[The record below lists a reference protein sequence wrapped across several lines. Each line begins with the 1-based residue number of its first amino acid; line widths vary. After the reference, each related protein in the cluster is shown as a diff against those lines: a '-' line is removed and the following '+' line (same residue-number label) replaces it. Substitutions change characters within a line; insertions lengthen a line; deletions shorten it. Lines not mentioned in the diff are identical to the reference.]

1 MSLVRIRF
9 KTFSN
14 MLFCLYVISENLSL
28 FEGDILLTPEE
39 KFAIDNDLDPQS
51 VASFGASKR
60 KRWTEGIVPYT
71 IADSLS
77 MFYIFTL
84 DIRSIYYSYIFRI
97 IFTV

>member
-1 MSLVRIRF
+1 MRIRF
-9 KTFSN
+9 KTFTN
-14 MLFCLYVISENLSL
+14 MLFCLYIISENLSL

-51 VASFGASKR
+51 VASFGASKK

-77 MFYIFTL
+77 MFYIFIL
-84 DIRSIYYSYIFRI
+84 DIWSIPFIYL
-97 IFTV
+97 